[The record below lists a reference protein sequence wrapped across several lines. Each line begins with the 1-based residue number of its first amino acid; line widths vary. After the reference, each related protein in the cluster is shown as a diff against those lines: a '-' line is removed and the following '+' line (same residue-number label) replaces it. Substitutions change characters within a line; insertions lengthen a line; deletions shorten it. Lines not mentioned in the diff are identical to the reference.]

1 MKQTK
6 VFFATML
13 MSMFANVVLAQT
25 TTVQSPATLTVE
37 EVTAIKNALTSNSA
51 KAMGML
57 PSDSTYFMMLL
68 ENGNTP
74 LIAEVEQS
82 GALGKVDAQA
92 GDEVKVFIVRTATGF
107 NLYYDVVRKTTKKVQ
122 KLDLTKEQKLDTAR
136 VQTQFIEQQH
146 EGAPRYRTEYSYTR
160 HDGSEGKIVKKAMD
174 KYGFSVL
181 AGGTYQMGEGL
192 NSFSGELGLSFSVSD
207 KNGKF
212 FVMPEVVA
220 SLRRTMYNDNA
231 NEAGEKY
238 WCCGTEGTLFGGM
251 ALGKYGDHRLALGV
265 GLGWEF
271 YSTDSQ
277 ARYYEDGSWD
287 EMSSKGNYP
296 YPQLKLRY
304 EWDGYNSR
312 FGVFTGLGLRQ
323 HKSVWQ
329 NSDSEKSWMPTFELG
344 VKVKIFRNT
353 TSF

>member
-1 MKQTK
+1 MKQLK
-6 VFFATML
+6 SIFALVL
-13 MSMFANVVLAQT
+13 MSMFVNVSYAQDST
-25 TTVQSPATLTVE
+25 TKSPATLTAE

-74 LIAEVEQS
+74 LIADVEQA
-82 GALGKVDAQA
+82 GVLGKVDAKP
-92 GDEVKVFIVRTATGF
+92 GDEVKVFIIKTSNGF
-107 NLYYDVVRKTTKKVQ
+107 DLYYDVVRKTTKVVK
-122 KLDLTKEQKLDTAR
+122 KLDLTSEQQLDSAR
-136 VQTQFIEQQH
+136 VQTRFIEQQH
-146 EGAPRYRTEYSYTR
+146 EGSPRYRTEYEFTR
-160 HDGSEGKIVKKAMD
+160 HDGSKGTITKKAMD
-174 KYGFSVL
+174 KYGFSIL
-181 AGGTYQMGEGL
+181 AGGNYQMGSDL
-192 NSFSGELGLSFSVSD
+192 NAFSGELGLSFSISD
-207 KNGKF
+207 KSGRLFLN
-212 FVMPEVVA
+212 PEVVA
-220 SLRRTMYNDNA
+220 SLRRTMFNANA

-238 WCCGTEGTLFGGM
+238 WSYGTEGTLFGGV
-251 ALGKYGDHRLALGV
+251 ALGKHGDHRIALGA

-287 EMSSKGNYP
+287 EMSSKGNYL
-296 YPQLKLRY
+296 YPQFKLRY
-304 EWDGYNSR
+304 EWDGYNNR
-312 FGVFTGLGLRQ
+312 VGVFGGIGVRQ

-329 NSDSEKSWMPTFELG
+329 NADAESTWMPTFELG